1 MRDAWQRLYA
11 KHGVQYGGTGDLGL
25 LEPHLKTGM
34 LVLDAGCGDGKTTEM
49 LARKYDVVGCDF
61 SREGLLALRT
71 NRDPMMRV
79 NLVEC
84 NMANLPFER
93 EKFDAVCCIHAL
105 SHMHADERIRA
116 AAQIASVIKKGGYL
130 LLEGFGPGDIRF
142 GEGRAIE
149 DSTFLRGNGILTHYF
164 REGEV
169 RDLFPEMEVL
179 GEFLS
184 SKRVSY
190 GAISGKRETL
200 RALMRRRLE

>member
-1 MRDAWQRLYA
+1 
-11 KHGVQYGGTGDLGL
+11 
-25 LEPHLKTGM
+25 
-34 LVLDAGCGDGKTTEM
+34 
-49 LARKYDVVGCDF
+49 
-61 SREGLLALRT
+61 
-71 NRDPMMRV
+71 MRV

-84 NMANLPFER
+84 NISNLPFER

-105 SHMHADERIRA
+105 SHMRADERVRA
-116 AAQIASVIKKGGYL
+116 AEQITSVIKKGGHM

-142 GEGRAIE
+142 GEGHEIE

-164 REGEV
+164 KEGEV
-169 RDLFPEMEVL
+169 RGLFLGMEVL

-200 RALMRRRLE
+200 RALMRRR